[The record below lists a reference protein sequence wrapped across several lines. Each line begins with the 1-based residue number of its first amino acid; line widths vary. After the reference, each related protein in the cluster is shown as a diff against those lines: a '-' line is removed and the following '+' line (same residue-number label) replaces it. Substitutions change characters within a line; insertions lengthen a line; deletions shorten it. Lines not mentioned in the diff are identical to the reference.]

1 MNIKLDAQIRSK
13 GKKSDLNSLRN
24 NGFIPAVIYGEGKE
38 GMMITLEKREFT
50 KEYKK
55 TFGHLAFFEIN
66 VDNKVVK
73 VILKDKQIHPVSR
86 EILHIDF
93 QELHSGK
100 PITLKVPLRFVGTAP
115 GTKAGGVLEILH
127 RDLEIS
133 CLPRFIPD
141 DIEIDVS
148 NLNVGDVIH
157 LKDIALDNMEV
168 KIPNDTAIA
177 TIYMPR
183 LKDEAAEEEE
193 TEPEIES

>member
-1 MNIKLDAQIRSK
+1 MNIKLEAQVRSK
-13 GKKSDLNSLRN
+13 GKKSDLNSLRKD
-24 NGFIPAVIYGEGKE
+24 GFIPAIIYGEGNE

-66 VDNKVVK
+66 VDDKIIK

-100 PITLKVPLRFVGTAP
+100 PISLKVPFRFIGTAP

-127 RDLEIS
+127 RDLEIL
-133 CLPRFIPD
+133 CLPKHIPD
-141 DIEIDVS
+141 DIEVDVS
-148 NLNVGDVIH
+148 KMNVGDVIH
-157 LKDIALDNMEV
+157 LNDIVLENMEA
-168 KIPNDTAIA
+168 KMPNDTALV

-183 LKDEAAEEEE
+183 LKDESAEEEE